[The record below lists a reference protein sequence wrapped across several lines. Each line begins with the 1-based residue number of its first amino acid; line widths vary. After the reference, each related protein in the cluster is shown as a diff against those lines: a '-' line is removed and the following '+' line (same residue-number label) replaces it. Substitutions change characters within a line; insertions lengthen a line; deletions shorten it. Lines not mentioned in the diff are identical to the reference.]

1 MTAAGLL
8 GGRLCALNLDELM
21 RRAVGFTS
29 LKLRALVLYPLPL
42 VGLIHAP
49 FISLS
54 DPAHHLYLQIS
65 CRQFPANS
73 PALPPEIQQKLNGSG
88 AKEAIDLKGTR
99 WRATSQGL
107 VEIASSGN
115 TKVWTGK
122 DGLPILDIR
131 GIAAGPD
138 GRIWMATEEGAV
150 SFRPDAAQRHRWFY
164 FWGQRYLLD
173 NRVENIVAEE
183 NRAWIRTRSGVS
195 LIEFKP
201 FDLEQKSAFFIERL
215 QQRHNRNGFV
225 SDCKLLRRGDVAS
238 CRQAPSDND
247 GLWTALCVA
256 AECLRYGVTRSPE
269 ALRNARASLAAL
281 ERLESITGIP
291 GFPARALIHR
301 GEYRDPGGEWHWTAD
316 GQWEWKGDTSSDEL
330 VGHFFAYAVAY
341 DLLPDEKDRQAIR
354 PVVSRIASH
363 LLDHDLKL
371 VGFGGR
377 VTRWGNYST
386 EYFETAEG
394 MKEAPLSSL
403 ELLSHLRVA
412 DHVTSEEKFA
422 AAYRR
427 LVNQLGYAGNV
438 ARFAME
444 RPREVNYSDEELAFL
459 SFYPLLRLEDDPRL
473 RKQFQDALR
482 GLWRRAQREENP
494 LWDFIY
500 AVGAGTKDFDRES
513 ALETLEGIPLDT
525 ISWTVKNSQ
534 RVDLE
539 IDPSRGRF
547 GEMQAKQ
554 SIPANER
561 RVMKWNDNPYQ
572 LDGGD
577 DGRSEDDGAF
587 FLLPYWL
594 GRYHNLLGP

>member
-1 MTAAGLL
+1 
-8 GGRLCALNLDELM
+8 M

-29 LKLRALVLYPLPL
+29 LKLWALVLYPLPL
-42 VGLIHAP
+42 VGLILAP
-49 FISLS
+49 FIPLS
-54 DPAHHLYLQIS
+54 EPAHHLYLQIS

-73 PALPPEIQQKLNGSG
+73 PALPPEIPQKLSGSG
-88 AKEAIDLKGTR
+88 AKEAIDPKRNR

-115 TKVWTGK
+115 IKVWTEK
-122 DGLPILDIR
+122 DGLPVLDIR

-138 GRIWMATEEGAV
+138 GRIWIATGEGAI
-150 SFRPDAAQRHRWFY
+150 SLWPDAAQRDRWFY
-164 FWGQRYLLD
+164 FWGKRYLLD
-173 NRVENIVAEE
+173 NRVENMVAEE

-201 FDLEQKSAFFIERL
+201 FNLEQKSALFIERL

-225 SDCKLLRRGDVAS
+225 SDCKLLRSGDVAS

-247 GLWTALCVA
+247 GLWTALYVA
-256 AECLRYGVTRSPE
+256 AECFRYGVTRSPE

-281 ERLESITGIP
+281 ERLESVTGIP

-301 GEYRDPGGEWHWTAD
+301 GEYRDPGGEWHWTPD

-330 VGHFFAYAVAY
+330 VGHFFAYAIAY

-371 VGFGGR
+371 VGFGGK
-377 VTRWGNYST
+377 VTRWGNYSP

-394 MKEAPLSSL
+394 MKEAPLGSL
-403 ELLSHLRVA
+403 ELLSFLRVA
-412 DHVTSEEKFA
+412 DHVSGEEKFM

-427 LVNQLGYAGNV
+427 LVNQLGYAQNV
-438 ARFAME
+438 ASFAKE
-444 RPREVNYSDEELAFL
+444 QPREVNYSDEELAFL
-459 SFYPLLRLEDDPRL
+459 SSYPLLCLEDTPQL
-473 RKQFQDALR
+473 RRQYQDALR
-482 GLWRRAQREENP
+482 GLWQRTQGEENP
-494 LWDFIY
+494 LWNYIY
-500 AVGAGTKDFDRES
+500 AVGTGSKEYAPEASLR
-513 ALETLEGIPLDT
+513 TLERIPLDT
-525 ISWTVKNSQ
+525 ISWTVKNS
-534 RVDLE
+534 RRTDLE
-539 IDPSRGRF
+539 IDPRRGRF

-554 SIPANER
+554 SIPADER

-594 GRYHNLLGP
+594 GRYHKLLGP